1 MKKVFLLS
9 VLMLALAAGNAA
21 AAIGWGGNV
30 WPNSGAIVVP
40 TGPVNV
46 YAQCWKGG
54 VTDAGGQGAG
64 IEAFCDMSADGGAVT
79 TVQMTFQGDV
89 GSNDE
94 YTTQVPQGML
104 MGASYVDVHVK
115 FHDLTDDTWYTDVKD
130 QANNSPPQRYNVTN
144 VLPVDV
150 NVTFTLC
157 MSGEATAGDPCVIGS
172 SNWEGVA
179 NRIVTLPTDG
189 TTSVVLGT
197 DSWNNLPIGCGVGE
211 TPDRRAHGLPAGVP
225 RRRRQHRRRLRHR
238 LGAPALELGRRRAG
252 RPGRP
257 GPVPDLHR
265 LPGRD
270 GDPAG
275 GRVQVQEGRLR
286 HVGERGQ
293 PHLRRRQRHALRAD
307 VDVQLGRQHLG
318 RLLPRRQRECG
329 LGFGEV
335 AVPVGRRDPTESVQ
349 EAPPRPRP
357 GRRFAGQAWRPR
369 RARISLEISSIGL
382 PVTSTTAQ
390 PGLRA

>member
-30 WPNSGAIVVP
+30 WPNSSAIVVP

-104 MGASYVDVHVK
+104 MGASYVEVHVK

-150 NVTFTLC
+150 NVTFKLC
-157 MSGEATAGDPCVIGS
+157 MSGEPTSGAPCVIGS
-172 SNWEGVA
+172 APEIGSWGSGVMMTSLGGDLYEVVVTFLAGHNPYFEYKFKKDGCSNWEGA
-179 NRIVTLPTDG
+179 SNRIVTLPTDG
-189 TTSVVLGT
+189 TTSVVLGI

-211 TPDRRAHGLPAGVP
+211 VLVGERTVCLQVCLDGVDNTGGVCAIGSVPQLSNWGAGVP
-225 RRRRQHRRRLRHR
+225 AVQV
-238 LGAPALELGRRRAG
+238 G
-252 RPGRP
+252 PGLYQTCI
-257 GPVPDLHR
+257 VF
-265 LPGRD
+265 
-270 GDPAG
+270 PAG
-275 GRVQVQEGRLR
+275 MAIPLVVEYKFKKDDCGTWES
-286 HVGERGQ
+286 VGNRSFV
-293 PHLRRRQRHALRAD
+293 
-307 VDVQLGRQHLG
+307 VDNAMPSEQTLTSNWDDNTSGA
-318 RLLPRRQRECG
+318 CS
-329 LGFGEV
+329 
-335 AVPVGRRDPTESVQ
+335 PVGNENADWGSVK
-349 EAPPRPRP
+349 
-357 GRRFAGQAWRPR
+357 
-369 RARISLEISSIGL
+369 SLY
-382 PVTSTTAQ
+382 
-390 PGLRA
+390 R

>member
-30 WPNSGAIVVP
+30 WPNSSAIVVP

-104 MGASYVDVHVK
+104 MGASYVEVHVK

-150 NVTFTLC
+150 NVTFKLC
-157 MSGEATAGDPCVIGS
+157 MSGEPTSGAPCVIGS
-172 SNWEGVA
+172 APEIGSWGSGVMMTSLGGDLYEVVVTFLAGHNPYFEYKFKKDGCSNWEGA
-179 NRIVTLPTDG
+179 SNRIVTLPTDG
-189 TTSVVLGT
+189 TTSVVLGICRCAST
-197 DSWNNLPIGCGVGE
+197 AST
-211 TPDRRAHGLPAGVP
+211 TPAASAPSARCPSSRT
-225 RRRRQHRRRLRHR
+225 
-238 LGAPALELGRRRAG
+238 GAPACRPSRSARACTRPASSSPPGWRSRWWSSTSSRRTTAARGR
-252 RPGRP
+252 
-257 GPVPDLHR
+257 
-265 LPGRD
+265 
-270 GDPAG
+270 
-275 GRVQVQEGRLR
+275 
-286 HVGERGQ
+286 
-293 PHLRRRQRHALRAD
+293 
-307 VDVQLGRQHLG
+307 
-318 RLLPRRQRECG
+318 
-329 LGFGEV
+329 
-335 AVPVGRRDPTESVQ
+335 
-349 EAPPRPRP
+349 
-357 GRRFAGQAWRPR
+357 AW
-369 RARISLEISSIGL
+369 ATAASS
-382 PVTSTTAQ
+382 STT
-390 PGLRA
+390 PCPPSRR